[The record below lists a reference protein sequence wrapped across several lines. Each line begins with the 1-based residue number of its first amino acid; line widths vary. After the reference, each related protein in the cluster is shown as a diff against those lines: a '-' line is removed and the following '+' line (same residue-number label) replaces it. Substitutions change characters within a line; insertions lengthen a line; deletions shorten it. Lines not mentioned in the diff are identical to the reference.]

1 MASGVHNLLIYY
13 RFCRPG
19 GPLAEVIKGDVII
32 GSEATP
38 DTAAVTRQPIFHRP
52 LVLLSPQCE
61 PDGGYLGARPL
72 KDPLRGGLWG
82 VPCKGRAHISRG
94 RQEAAVLAQGA
105 LGAAWGGGPTAN
117 SIRSLQFIQ

>member
-52 LVLLSPQCE
+52 LVFFSPQCE
-61 PDGGYLGARPL
+61 PDSGFLVAGSLRDPPLGGPW
-72 KDPLRGGLWG
+72 GGS
-82 VPCKGRAHISRG
+82 PA
-94 RQEAAVLAQGA
+94 EAVHVSAWAGQGQLEEAVLAGA
-105 LGAAWGGGPTAN
+105 PSGLPGLGG
-117 SIRSLQFIQ
+117 

>member
-38 DTAAVTRQPIFHRP
+38 DTAAVTRQPIFHP
-52 LVLLSPQCE
+52 SLAFSPQCE
-61 PDGGYLGARPL
+61 CYLGAGPPR
-72 KDPLRGGLWG
+72 DPLGGGLLVLEVG
-82 VPCKGRAHISRG
+82 GDPAEAMQMYRG
-94 RQEAAVLAQGA
+94 SD
-105 LGAAWGGGPTAN
+105 W
-117 SIRSLQFIQ
+117 

>member
-38 DTAAVTRQPIFHRP
+38 DTAAVTRQPIFHGP
-52 LVLLSPQCE
+52 LAFFSPQRE
-61 PDGGYLGARPL
+61 PDGGYLRAG
-72 KDPLRGGLWG
+72 PLRGPL
-82 VPCKGRAHISRG
+82 
-94 RQEAAVLAQGA
+94 
-105 LGAAWGGGPTAN
+105 
-117 SIRSLQFIQ
+117 

>member
-19 GPLAEVIKGDVII
+19 GPLAEVIKGDIII

-52 LVLLSPQCE
+52 LAFSPQGE
-61 PDGGYLGARPL
+61 PDGGYLGA
-72 KDPLRGGLWG
+72 
-82 VPCKGRAHISRG
+82 
-94 RQEAAVLAQGA
+94 
-105 LGAAWGGGPTAN
+105 GPP
-117 SIRSLQFIQ
+117 RDSL

>member
-52 LVLLSPQCE
+52 LVFFSPQCE
-61 PDGGYLGARPL
+61 PDSGFLVAGSLRDPPLGGPWGGPLQRPCTCQ
-72 KDPLRGGLWG
+72 PGL
-82 VPCKGRAHISRG
+82 GRASWRRLSWLGHPRG
-94 RQEAAVLAQGA
+94 C
-105 LGAAWGGGPTAN
+105 LGWEGNT
-117 SIRSLQFIQ
+117 

>member
-38 DTAAVTRQPIFHRP
+38 GTAAVTRQPIFHGP
-52 LVLLSPQCE
+52 LAFFSPHWE
-61 PDGGYLGARPL
+61 PDGGYLGAGPL
-72 KDPLRGGLWG
+72 RDPL
-82 VPCKGRAHISRG
+82 
-94 RQEAAVLAQGA
+94 
-105 LGAAWGGGPTAN
+105 
-117 SIRSLQFIQ
+117 

>member
-38 DTAAVTRQPIFHRP
+38 DTAAVTRQPIFHWP
-52 LVLLSPQCE
+52 LAFPPPWEL
-61 PDGGYLGARPL
+61 DGGYLAAGFLEEASGGSPA
-72 KDPLRGGLWG
+72 DPRA
-82 VPCKGRAHISRG
+82 GRTRLSR
-94 RQEAAVLAQGA
+94 A
-105 LGAAWGGGPTAN
+105 GAACRPPGVAG
-117 SIRSLQFIQ
+117 

>member
-19 GPLAEVIKGDVII
+19 GPLAEVIKGDIII

-52 LVLLSPQCE
+52 PAFSPQGE
-61 PDGGYLGARPL
+61 PDGSYLGAGPPR
-72 KDPLRGGLWG
+72 DPL
-82 VPCKGRAHISRG
+82 
-94 RQEAAVLAQGA
+94 
-105 LGAAWGGGPTAN
+105 
-117 SIRSLQFIQ
+117 